1 MAPWLR
7 TGYDAT
13 QHTMNTPP
21 PLHIGLIPGNAFCLV
36 LDAAQPHM
44 ARVKFDPQAQPGADG
59 RSRLGA
65 ALARHTTVRQSGNE
79 LQVRVG
85 DSVVA
90 RVHAGQVTEHR
101 PLTAFG
107 ARFLAEN
114 GVPLAGGPLQRDV
127 TWTATAGQQGGG
139 LLHTDLHS
147 HFAGG
152 LSGRDLVDLGLAVD
166 AVLPQAALA
175 QAGIF
180 CERDMP
186 LATLEEAARARFA
199 CALDIPLDRQVTFL
213 DMERLYALRAPLTR
227 HPALFAPQLWRIAQR
242 AAEAGVH
249 YLELSLSSILEPA
262 LLAQAHT
269 ALPAIEAQVGVGIR
283 FLVALSRHDDLEWDL
298 DVLRR
303 VQACLGSRAIVGIDF
318 MGHETNSTRAFLPQL
333 AAAAALARQ
342 RPGWVLRVHAG
353 ENPAFP
359 ENVREA
365 VAALRPWV
373 QDHGLELRIGHGLY
387 GLDDATLA
395 KVAALSS
402 APSSSVH
409 SGGGSAVFEFNL
421 SSNLALNNIRT
432 TFDVP
437 LRRVIAAGVDVVLGT
452 DGQGLYRT
460 HVQDEAQAA
469 RATGLG
475 DADMG
480 WIAATEQRLLAT
492 KRAAQERLPPWSDF
506 VIPPPTL
513 PWHFTD
519 AVASRKRMQQEAAQ
533 AALHAHLHA
542 LSLPLFDAAGLRA
555 HLAKRPVLNVAGAWR
570 NSFAQFSDDD
580 IVRLTVFLRALLA
593 GVGQL
598 GGVVLTGGTRDG
610 VEGLLHR
617 CAQNMDPP
625 CAEVIALVSAQVP
638 LDSLDA
644 QGLSGLHVLSP
655 TLYDKA
661 APLYAL
667 VQECAGLALF
677 VGGGVIVGDEIQA
690 ARNLGLHYCLLGDL
704 PGASAKAAH
713 LDPTHA
719 VSLREPEQAAQR
731 VLDLLACGP
740 RRAPLFHAGANDA
753 VDMVVLRH
761 GPEGQE
767 PELLL
772 VRRHD
777 DAPAENGRFALP
789 GGFVLPGETL
799 RAAAVRELAEETGLR
814 MAQDDLEAA
823 GVVEGG
829 GRDPRDTEERWVR
842 SHLFRVHLHDSTHS
856 ATLVA
861 GTDTSRAFFV
871 PLSRRPP
878 CLAFDHEHL
887 LAIALRQPGAAIAI

>member
-1 MAPWLR
+1 
-7 TGYDAT
+7 
-13 QHTMNTPP
+13 MNTLP
-21 PLHIGLIPGNAFCLV
+21 PLRIGLVPGNAFCLV
-36 LDAAQPHM
+36 LDASGQQP
-44 ARVKFDPQAQPGADG
+44 ARVEFDAQAQPGADE

-65 ALARHTTVRQSGNE
+65 ALSRHTTVRHYGDE

-127 TWTATAGQQGGG
+127 TWTATAGQHGAGR
-139 LLHTDLHS
+139 LHTDLHS
-147 HFAGG
+147 HFAGA
-152 LSGRDLVDLGLAVD
+152 LSGHDLVDLGLAVD
-166 AVLPQAALA
+166 AVVPHALLA

-186 LATLEEAARARFA
+186 LSTLEEPARARFA

-227 HPALFAPQLWRIAQR
+227 HPALFALQLWRIAQR
-242 AAEAGVH
+242 AAEVGVG

-262 LLAQAHT
+262 LLAQAHA
-269 ALPAIEAQVGVGIR
+269 ALPTIEAQLGVGIR

-342 RPGWVLRVHAG
+342 RAGWVLRVHAG

-365 VAALRPWV
+365 VVALRPWV

-395 KVAALSS
+395 ELAALSS
-402 APSSSVH
+402 SMHP
-409 SGGGSAVFEFNL
+409 GGGRAVFEFNL
-421 SSNLALNNIRT
+421 TSNLALNNIRT

-475 DADMG
+475 DAEMD
-480 WIAATEQRLLAT
+480 WIAATEQRLLAS
-492 KRAAQERLPPWSDF
+492 KRATQELLPHWSDF
-506 VIPPPTL
+506 VVPPPTL
-513 PWHFTD
+513 PWHFTA
-519 AVASRKRMQQEAAQ
+519 AVAARKHAQQAAAQ

-542 LSLPLFDAAGLRA
+542 LSLPLFDAPGLRA
-555 HLAKRPVLNVAGAWR
+555 HLAQRPVLNVAGAWR
-570 NSFAQFSDDD
+570 NSFAQFGEND
-580 IVRLTVFLRALLA
+580 IARLTVFLQALLV

-598 GGVVLTGGTRDG
+598 GGVILTGGTRDG

-617 CAQNMDPP
+617 CAHGMGPP
-625 CAEVIALVSAQVP
+625 RAEVIAVVSAQVP
-638 LDSLDA
+638 LESLDA
-644 QGLSGLHVLSP
+644 QGLHGLHVVAHS
-655 TLYDKA
+655 LYDKA

-667 VQECAGLALF
+667 VQECRGLALF

-690 ARNLGLHYCLLGDL
+690 ARNLGLHYGLLADL

-719 VSLREPEQAAQR
+719 VSLHEPKQAARR
-731 VLDLLACGP
+731 VLDLLASGP
-740 RRAPLFHAGANDA
+740 RRAPLFHAGANNA
-753 VDMVVLRH
+753 VDLVVLRH
-761 GPEGQE
+761 GPAGQE

-789 GGFVLPGETL
+789 GGFVLPDETL
-799 RAAAVRELAEETGLR
+799 RAAAVRELSEETGLHLT
-814 MAQDDLEAA
+814 QDALEAVA
-823 GVVEGG
+823 VVQGG
-829 GRDPRDTEERWVR
+829 GRDPRDTGERWVR
-842 SHLFRVHLHDSTHS
+842 SHLYVVRINADNGRNT
-856 ATLVA
+856 TLVA

-871 PLSRRPP
+871 PLSRRPQ
-878 CLAFDHEHL
+878 CLAFDHDHL
-887 LAIALRQPGAAIAI
+887 LAWALNQV

>member
-1 MAPWLR
+1 MK
-7 TGYDAT
+7 TI
-13 QHTMNTPP
+13 P
-21 PLHIGLIPGNAFCLV
+21 PLRIGLIPGNAFCLV
-36 LDAAQPHM
+36 LDATQPQTP
-44 ARVKFDPQAQPGADG
+44 RVEFDAQAQPGADG

-65 ALARHTTVRQSGNE
+65 ALSRHTTVRQSGDE
-79 LQVRVG
+79 LQVCVG

-90 RVHAGQVTEHR
+90 RVCAGQVTEHR

-127 TWTATAGQQGGG
+127 IFKPTASAREAGW
-139 LLHTDLHS
+139 LRTDLHS
-147 HFAGG
+147 HFAGA
-152 LSGRDLVDLGLAVD
+152 LSGQDLVDLGLAVD

-186 LATLEEAARARFA
+186 LAALDDAARARLA

-242 AAEAGVH
+242 AAEVGVG

-262 LLAQAHT
+262 LLAQAH
-269 ALPAIEAQVGVGIR
+269 AELPAIEAQLGVGIR

-333 AAAAALARQ
+333 AAAAALACQ

-365 VAALRPWV
+365 VVALRPWV
-373 QDHGLELRIGHGLY
+373 QEHGLELRIGHGLY
-387 GLDDATLA
+387 GLDDTTLA
-395 KVAALSS
+395 EVAALSSSLSS
-402 APSSSVH
+402 APSSSVRP
-409 SGGGSAVFEFNL
+409 GGGRAVFEFNL

-460 HVQDEAQAA
+460 HAQDEAQAA
-469 RATGLG
+469 RATGLD
-475 DADMG
+475 DAGLG
-480 WIAATEQRLLAT
+480 WIAATEQRLLEH
-492 KRAAQERLPPWSDF
+492 KRAAQERLPPWPGF
-506 VIPPPTL
+506 VMPPPTL

-519 AVASRKRMQQEAAQ
+519 AVARRKHAQQEAAQ
-533 AALHAHLHA
+533 AALEAHLHA
-542 LSLPLFDAAGLRA
+542 LSLPLFDAPSLRV
-555 HLAKRPVLNVAGAWR
+555 HLAQRPVLNVAGAWR
-570 NSFAQFSDDD
+570 NSFAQLGEQD
-580 IVRLTVFLRALLA
+580 VARLTVFFQTLLA
-593 GVGQL
+593 GMGQL
-598 GGVVLTGGTRDG
+598 GGVILTGGTRDG

-617 CAQNMDPP
+617 CAHGMDPP
-625 CAEVIALVSAQVP
+625 CAEVIGLVSAQVP

-644 QGLSGLHVLSP
+644 QGLSGLHVVSN

-677 VGGGVIVGDEIQA
+677 VGGGVIVGDEMQA
-690 ARNLGLHYCLLGDL
+690 ARNLGLHYCLLADL

-719 VSLREPEQAAQR
+719 ASLQEPKQAALR
-731 VLDLLACGP
+731 VLDLLTSGP

-753 VDMVVLRH
+753 VDLVVLRH
-761 GPEGQE
+761 ETQGQE
-767 PELLL
+767 PDLLL

-799 RAAAVRELAEETGLR
+799 CAAAVRELAEETGLHI
-814 MAQDDLEAA
+814 AQEDLEAVA
-823 GVVEGG
+823 VVEGG
-829 GRDPRDTEERWVR
+829 GRDPRDTDERWVR
-842 SHLFRVHLHDSTHS
+842 SHLYVVRLRNSAHS

-878 CLAFDHEHL
+878 CLAFDHDQL
-887 LAIALRQPGAAIAI
+887 LAMALHR

>member
-1 MAPWLR
+1 
-7 TGYDAT
+7 
-13 QHTMNTPP
+13 MNTRP

-36 LDAAQPHM
+36 LDATRPHA
-44 ARVKFDPQAQPGADG
+44 ARVEFDARAQPGADG

-65 ALARHTTVRQSGNE
+65 ALGRHTTVRHSGNE
-79 LQVRVG
+79 LQVCVG

-90 RVHAGQVTEHR
+90 RVHAGAVTEHR

-114 GVPLAGGPLQRDV
+114 GVPLSGGPLQKGV
-127 TWTATAGQQGGG
+127 ALAAMAGHPQTG
-139 LLHTDLHS
+139 LLRTDLHS

-152 LSGRDLVDLGLAVD
+152 LSGRDLVELGLAVD

-175 QAGIF
+175 QAGIY
-180 CERDMP
+180 CAGDMP
-186 LATLEEAARARFA
+186 LTTLEEPARQRFA

-227 HPALFAPQLWRIAQR
+227 HPALFAPQLWRIARR
-242 AAEAGVH
+242 AAEVGVR
-249 YLELSLSSILEPA
+249 YLELSLSSILEPP
-262 LLAQAHT
+262 LLKQAH
-269 ALPAIEAQVGVGIR
+269 AVLPAIEAQLGVGIR
-283 FLVALSRHDDLEWDL
+283 FLVALSRHDDREWDL

-333 AAAAALARQ
+333 IAAAALARQ

-395 KVAALSS
+395 EVAALSS
-402 APSSSVH
+402 AVRPD
-409 SGGGSAVFEFNL
+409 GGCAVFEFNL

-437 LRRVIAAGVDVVLGT
+437 LRRVLAVGVDVVLGT

-460 HVQDEAQAA
+460 HAQDEAQAA

-475 DADMG
+475 DEEMG
-480 WIAATEQRLLAT
+480 WIAATEQRLLAA
-492 KRAAQERLPPWSDF
+492 KRAAQERLPPWCGF
-506 VIPPPTL
+506 AVPAPTPAL
-513 PWHFTD
+513 HFSD
-519 AVASRKRMQQEAAQ
+519 AVAQRKRVQQETAQ
-533 AALHAHLHA
+533 AALRAHLHA
-542 LSLPLFDAAGLRA
+542 LALPLFDAPGLRA
-555 HLAKRPVLNVAGAWR
+555 HLAQRPVLNVAGAWR
-570 NSFAQFSDDD
+570 NSFAQFTAQDTA
-580 IVRLTVFLRALLA
+580 RLTVFFQTLLV
-593 GVGQL
+593 GVRQL
-598 GGVVLTGGTRDG
+598 GGVVLTGGTSEG
-610 VEGLLHR
+610 VEGLLHQ
-617 CAQNMDPP
+617 CAHRMAPP
-625 CAEVIALVSAQVP
+625 RAEVIALVSAQVP

-644 QGLSGLHVLSP
+644 RGLSGLHVLSP

-677 VGGGVIVGDEIQA
+677 AGGGVIVGDEIQA
-690 ARNLGLHYCLLGDL
+690 ARNLGLHYCLLADL
-704 PGASAKAAH
+704 PGASAKAAQR
-713 LDPTHA
+713 DPAHA
-719 VSLREPEQAAQR
+719 VSLHEPAQAAQR
-731 VLDLLACGP
+731 VLDLLASGP
-740 RRAPLFHAGANDA
+740 RREALFHAGANDA
-753 VDMVVLRH
+753 ADLVVLRH
-761 GPEGQE
+761 GPDGQE

-799 RAAAVRELAEETGLR
+799 PAAAVRELAEETGLHL
-814 MAQDDLEAA
+814 APQALEAV

-829 GRDPRDTEERWVR
+829 GRDPRDTAERWVR
-842 SHLFRVHLHDSTHS
+842 SHLFVVHLRAPAPH

-861 GTDTSRAFFV
+861 GTDASRAFFV
-871 PLSRRPP
+871 PLSRRPQ
-878 CLAFDHEHL
+878 CLAFDHDRL
-887 LAIALRQPGAAIAI
+887 LAMALKGE

>member
-1 MAPWLR
+1 MAPGPW

-13 QHTMNTPP
+13 HTTMNTLP
-21 PLHIGLIPGNAFCLV
+21 PLRTVRIGLIPGNAFCLV
-36 LDAAQPHM
+36 LDASGQQP
-44 ARVKFDPQAQPGADG
+44 ARVEFDAQAQPGADE

-65 ALARHTTVRQSGNE
+65 ALSRHTTVRHSGKE

-127 TWTATAGQQGGG
+127 TWTATAGQQGTRR
-139 LLHTDLHS
+139 LHTDLHS

-152 LSGRDLVDLGLAVD
+152 LSGHDLVDLGLAVN
-166 AVLPQAALA
+166 AVIPQELLA

-180 CERDMP
+180 CERAMP
-186 LATLEEAARARFA
+186 LTILEAPARARFA

-213 DMERLYALRAPLTR
+213 DMEHLYALRAPLTR

-242 AAEAGVH
+242 AAEAGVG

-262 LLAQAHT
+262 LLERAH
-269 ALPAIEAQVGVGIR
+269 AELPAIEAQWGVGIR

-318 MGHETNSTRAFLPQL
+318 MGHETNSARAFLPQL

-342 RPGWVLRVHAG
+342 RPGWVVRVHAG

-359 ENVREA
+359 ENVRET

-395 KVAALSS
+395 EVAALSS
-402 APSSSVH
+402 SMHP
-409 SGGGSAVFEFNL
+409 GGGRAVFEFNL

-475 DADMG
+475 DAEMG
-480 WIAATEQRLLAT
+480 WIAATEQRLLAS
-492 KRAAQERLPPWSDF
+492 KRAAQERLPPWSRF
-506 VIPPPTL
+506 VVPPPTL

-519 AVASRKRMQQEAAQ
+519 VVASRKHTQQAVAR

-542 LSLPLFDAAGLRA
+542 LSLPLFDAPGLRA
-555 HLAKRPVLNVAGAWR
+555 HLAQRPVLNVAGAWR
-570 NSFAQFSDDD
+570 NSFAQFGEQD
-580 IVRLTVFLRALLA
+580 IARLTAFVQALLV
-593 GVGQL
+593 GVGQC
-598 GGVVLTGGTRDG
+598 GGVILTGGTRDG

-617 CAQNMDPP
+617 CAHGMGPP
-625 CAEVIALVSAQVP
+625 GAEVIALVSAQVP
-638 LDSLDA
+638 LESLDA
-644 QGLSGLHVLSP
+644 QGLHGLHVVAHA
-655 TLYDKA
+655 LYDKA

-713 LDPTHA
+713 LDPAHA
-719 VSLREPEQAAQR
+719 ISLIEPEQAAQR
-731 VLDLLACGP
+731 VLDLLASGQ
-740 RRAPLFHAGANDA
+740 RHAPLFHAGANDA
-753 VDMVVLRH
+753 VDLVVLRD
-761 GPEGQE
+761 GPQGQG
-767 PELLL
+767 PDLLL

-814 MAQDDLEAA
+814 IGQDDLAA
-823 GVVEGG
+823 VAVVEGG
-829 GRDPRDTEERWVR
+829 GRDPRDTDERWVR
-842 SHLFRVHLHDSTHS
+842 SHLFVVQVHMDDNKYT
-856 ATLVA
+856 TLVA

-878 CLAFDHEHL
+878 CLAFDHDYL
-887 LAIALRQPGAAIAI
+887 LAMALSGV